1 MLKILRVL
9 FIILFANTISAQV
22 AMVDW
27 YIINE
32 GMESDYLKLENVWK
46 EFHQESVD
54 NGEKLR
60 WAVWKV
66 DSEDLKPLDNITYL
80 VINVFE
86 SEQQMKNFNWNQ
98 SRFNSIIKSRLK
110 GKMSSS
116 SIRKILAKDVKNE
129 NYQHVEKV
137 LSQTPLVGGDLKPG
151 DKMYLHGMT
160 KLSDEYEKFETEFWK
175 PRHTR
180 LAMTGKKR
188 QWILSETIDRNMKSE
203 ECCGSMTHVTWN
215 FFSSDFAPLT
225 IDQQNASMKRMDFK
239 TRKLMDTFFND
250 IVELGKRYDATL
262 VMRTK

>member
-1 MLKILRVL
+1 MDMLKILRVL

-32 GMESDYLKLENVWK
+32 GMESDYLKLEKVWK

-86 SEQQMKNFNWNQ
+86 SEQQMKNFNWDQ
-98 SRFNSIIKSRLK
+98 TRFNSIIKSRLK

-137 LSQTPLVGGDLKPG
+137 LSQTP
-151 DKMYLHGMT
+151 
-160 KLSDEYEKFETEFWK
+160 
-175 PRHTR
+175 
-180 LAMTGKKR
+180 
-188 QWILSETIDRNMKSE
+188 
-203 ECCGSMTHVTWN
+203 
-215 FFSSDFAPLT
+215 
-225 IDQQNASMKRMDFK
+225 
-239 TRKLMDTFFND
+239 
-250 IVELGKRYDATL
+250 
-262 VMRTK
+262 

>member
-1 MLKILRVL
+1 MFRLL
-9 FIILFANTISAQV
+9 FIVLFANTISAQV

-27 YIINE
+27 YTINE
-32 GMESDYLKLENVWK
+32 GMESDYLKLEKVWK

-60 WAVWKV
+60 WSVWKV
-66 DSEDLKPLDNITYL
+66 DSYDSKPSTILTYI

-86 SEQQMKNFNWNQ
+86 SEQQMKNFNWDPA
-98 SRFNSIIKSRLK
+98 RFNSIIKSRLK

-137 LSQTPLVGGDLKPG
+137 LSQTLLVGGDLKPG
-151 DKMYLHGMT
+151 DKMYLNGMT

-180 LAMTGKKR
+180 LVMTGKKR
-188 QWILSETIDRNMKSE
+188 QWILSETIDRNMKFE

-215 FFSSDFAPLT
+215 FFSSDFPPMT
-225 IDQQNASMKRMDFK
+225 IDQQNTSLKRMDFK

-250 IVELGKRYDATL
+250 IVEVHTRFDTTL